1 MEKKLEEV
9 KDIMYQEGTVL
20 MVKQCTHETIIYAIR
35 ISRYTNTI
43 SIVSK
48 YSIRKIDGKNVPKL
62 KWSKL
67 SGVNIDTYIRNE
79 ICDLFNRGYKARR
92 QYFDLSEIE

>member
-1 MEKKLEEV
+1 MEKKLEDM

-20 MVKQCTHETIIYAIR
+20 MVKKCKQETIIYSIK

-48 YSIRKIDGKNVPKL
+48 YAIRKINGKNVPKL
-62 KWSKL
+62 KWSKK
-67 SGVNIDTYIRNE
+67 SGMDIDTYIRND

-92 QYFDLSEIE
+92 QYFDISEIE